1 MKKISAFVIFG
12 FFICSNSFAVD
23 MSGTLPFCKGKD
35 YTKWTEC
42 AHVLNFT
49 DGSKY
54 LGNFLNGKMHGRG
67 QFTFKNGTKY
77 TGEFK
82 EGKITGKGTIIWPSG
97 KKYVGELK
105 NGKPHGQGTFT
116 FKDGKVLTSKFEN
129 GKAVK
134 TNQNNSNNK
143 FSGDPITI
151 PLNIHIIKVK
161 VKDFETIT
169 TKEFVEKEIDKI
181 NDIWKQANISFQ
193 IKKIYNSK
201 ANTTGFKKKWSW
213 IKKNMPYT
221 YDESRKHE
229 IAVQNNDKV
238 AKDKDTEVL
247 LTNLNLIDYDKNYKT
262 GAINIF
268 YMPKMPY
275 DVTCGVSYNLSK
287 FEKKFKHDFI
297 IMSHSCKGDQ
307 YGFIPE
313 TANVLA
319 HELGHALGLKHTDVN
334 GDLMA
339 SGNMIGKL
347 ISNETSTLARKY
359 FQDNLN

>member
-1 MKKISAFVIFG
+1 
-12 FFICSNSFAVD
+12 
-23 MSGTLPFCKGKD
+23 MSGKLPFCEGSD
-35 YTKWTEC
+35 ISKWTKC
-42 AHVLNFT
+42 AGTANYEK
-49 DGSKY
+49 GKY
-54 LGNFLNGKMHGRG
+54 LGNFLKGKFHGRG
-67 QFTFKNGTKY
+67 MFTFKNGNEYIGDFKSGKLDGKGNFTFKNGNKY

-82 EGKITGKGTIIWPSG
+82 NNKF
-97 KKYVGELK
+97 
-105 NGKPHGQGTFT
+105 HGQGTYT
-116 FKDGKVLTSKFEN
+116 FKDGKVLISKFEN

-134 TNQNNSNNK
+134 TNQNNK

-151 PLNIHIIKVK
+151 PLNIHIVKVK

-221 YDESRKHE
+221 YDENRKHQ

-238 AKDKDTEVL
+238 AKDKDNEVM
-247 LTNLNLIDYDKNYKT
+247 LTNLNLIDYDKNYKR

-268 YMPKMPY
+268 YIPDMPY
-275 DVTCGVSYNLSK
+275 DVTCGISYNLSK

-297 IMSHSCKGDQ
+297 IMANSCDGDQ
-307 YGFIPE
+307 YGFKPE
-313 TANVLA
+313 TSNVLA
-319 HELGHALGLKHTDVN
+319 HELGHALGLKHTDIN

-339 SGNMIGKL
+339 SGNMIGRS
-347 ISNETSTLARKY
+347 ISKESSISARNFFK
-359 FQDNLN
+359 DNLN